1 MESNKAKIIRDL
13 RWIGIAEGVSFLV
26 LLLIAMPMK
35 YIYGNAMPVKV
46 VGWAHGALFVIYV
59 LAVLRATL
67 ALSWN
72 YKRTGLFLAAS
83 FLPLGPFFF
92 DGNLSREQEQY

>member
-1 MESNKAKIIRDL
+1 MESLKAKIIRDL
-13 RWIGIAEGVSFLV
+13 RWIGIAEGISFLV

-46 VGWAHGALFVIYV
+46 VGWVHGGLFVVYL

-67 ALSWN
+67 TLNWN
-72 YKRTGLFLAAS
+72 YKRAGLFMAAS
-83 FLPLGPFFF
+83 FLPLGPFFL
-92 DGNLSREQEQY
+92 DGRLSREQEQY